1 MTPERKAY
9 NDYIYGVNEA
19 QLDIHSTL
27 HEVVDAAAAAG
38 IVATIT
44 VVSLQPLAMGHI
56 ELDVDTRPSL
66 ATWRKSEE
74 LRRAAE
80 ESEKELP

>member
-9 NDYIYGVNEA
+9 EDYIAGVNEA
-19 QLDIHSTL
+19 VADVHSTL

-38 IVATIT
+38 IVTSVTA
-44 VVSLQPLAMGHI
+44 VSLWPPAMGKI
-56 ELDVDTRPSL
+56 ELKVDARPSL

-80 ESEKELP
+80 ASEAS